1 MKEINEYFMK
11 SIGTSQKN
19 FANFIKFNS
28 DVYTDEELND
38 IDFLVQR
45 VAKNMFLYPGNIET
59 AKSDYMSLLGRLL
72 QKGYILKKYQNL
84 KPNRDYFPDR
94 EE

>member
-1 MKEINEYFMK
+1 MKEIDEYFMK

-45 VAKNMFLYPGNIET
+45 VARICFCTQG
-59 AKSDYMSLLGRLL
+59 
-72 QKGYILKKYQNL
+72 ILKQ
-84 KPNRDYFPDR
+84 PNQII
-94 EE
+94 